1 MTGASASVSLVSWRS
16 RMSGAAL
23 VSQFST
29 ASWRALSE
37 LTFQVAIRMVDVRL
51 VTPAALPV
59 EIEGRGVGNG
69 HDGHRPGLDR
79 VRDDQIDV
87 VGDRAD
93 HVQRD
98 DRDADG
104 TQLLGRHTD
113 VAAHDRPR
121 QHEQPGTWQVG
132 DGADGGRDVV
142 LPDQWDRVDA
152 DPLATEVV
160 PVGLADRAERD
171 LRDLRPTTDD
181 DDPLAEDPIER
192 ACQMDGTDVDE
203 RFEGR
208 RERVLRDA
216 LDLQLDLSERR
227 VALDAAHG
235 GQGPDPTAEC
245 GHGIRHAGQRPG
257 GVDDVEPDRRGL
269 DRSAPRPPPT

>member
-37 LTFQVAIRMVDVRL
+37 LTFQVAIRIVDVRL
-51 VTPAALPV
+51 VAPAALPV
-59 EIEGRGVGNG
+59 EIEGRCVGDG

-98 DRDADG
+98 DWDADG

-113 VAAHDRPR
+113 VAAHDRPG

-132 DGADGGRDVV
+132 DGADGRSDVV

-160 PVGLADRAERD
+160 AVGPPHPPPR
-171 LRDLRPTTDD
+171 
-181 DDPLAEDPIER
+181 
-192 ACQMDGTDVDE
+192 
-203 RFEGR
+203 
-208 RERVLRDA
+208 
-216 LDLQLDLSERR
+216 
-227 VALDAAHG
+227 
-235 GQGPDPTAEC
+235 GP
-245 GHGIRHAGQRPG
+245 
-257 GVDDVEPDRRGL
+257 RG
-269 DRSAPRPPPT
+269 PRPPTHDEDSPPAEAV